1 MKGLSPDKIA
11 ELVKPVKR
19 KHPLAKCEDCPFYDR
34 PMAKSVGPEN
44 ARIAIVSR
52 SPGQYEAMSGKS
64 FSGPSGRVLD
74 HLLEMQGIKRSE
86 ILATNVVLC
95 QSDGTESGFK
105 LAAECCAP
113 RVESELA
120 DAQTVVCAGS
130 EAVSGILGVT
140 GIAHN
145 RGYVHMRDTIAP
157 DAYGGFKQQRVI
169 VTNNPAMVLRDDAAY
184 PEMVRD
190 FRLAINP
197 LPEPKLP
204 EVRWTEN
211 IDEANDW
218 ADTILGTLS
227 KYPETLVAADIEGG
241 YPHLACIG
249 FATRAERAV
258 VFGKIV
264 CEDET
269 WRREKLR
276 RLLEIPGVRYAWHFG
291 KYDTKV
297 LRRMGITA
305 RVDEDTGLLSY
316 ALDERPGDH
325 ESGAGGHALEWLLK
339 DELGW
344 PKYEPESV
352 RHFKRTRELP
362 NKQARIDLYQ
372 YNGMDTAGTLAL
384 HNVLRERAIVDG
396 VYERPY
402 KSQLLPLN
410 AALTV
415 VELCGTLYDAE
426 AACDILEDEVWPKLH
441 EWRQVLRQ
449 IAVEPGLNP
458 GSPKQLCELIYDKW
472 GITHELD
479 RPKIERKGKKST
491 DKAVRETIRF
501 GNYKARNGVNPKAIQ
516 AFMENLDRWKELDKQ
531 RGTYLEGLVLRRS
544 SDGRIYTDF
553 KIHGTESGRLSSAKP
568 NLQNITRPKEGL
580 PNIRRVFIADPG
592 CLFISAD
599 LSQAELRAIAVL
611 SGDEELQAI
620 YRDTSRSLH
629 KEVAEQFY
637 GKDYTYEQYVV
648 AKNINFGVA
657 YWQSAFSFAQMY
669 HIPQEEAQAFINLW
683 WSRFPKVREWTKEME
698 RTVLNVGEI
707 QSPFGHKRRFYVI
720 PQDQSARIHVVKEG
734 INFLPQNIA
743 ANITL
748 YALIRLV
755 DNLDP
760 ELAQVR
766 ITVHDSIVVNCKEAR
781 VEEVSQVMKET
792 MEVAAKEA
800 IEWDFPFLAETST
813 GPTWGDLIETA

>member
-1 MKGLSPDKIA
+1 MTHPKGKKD
-11 ELVKPVKR
+11 
-19 KHPLAKCEDCPFYDR
+19 
-34 PMAKSVGPEN
+34 
-44 ARIAIVSR
+44 ARIAVVSR
-52 SPGQYEAMSGKS
+52 SPGQYEAMSGKC
-64 FSGPSGRVLD
+64 FSGPSGKVLE
-74 HLLEMQGIKRSE
+74 HLLGQQNTSIDNVW
-86 ILATNVVLC
+86 ATNVVMC
-95 QSDGTESGFK
+95 QSDGQEPGFG
-105 LAAECCAP
+105 LAMECCRP
-113 RVESELA
+113 RLEAEIAKADTVIACGREASWTVAGESN
-120 DAQTVVCAGS
+120 
-130 EAVSGILGVT
+130 
-140 GIAHN
+140 IARN
-145 RGYVHMRDTIAP
+145 RGFIHLNDK
-157 DAYGGFKQQRVI
+157 GQRII
-169 VTNNPAMVLRDDAAY
+169 VTNNPAMVLRDDATY

-204 EVRWTEN
+204 EVKWTEDL
-211 IDEANDW
+211 DEAHDW
-218 ADTILGTLS
+218 ASTILNNLNGDR
-227 KYPETLVAADIEGG
+227 ETLVAADIEGG

-249 FATRAERAV
+249 FATRPERAV
-258 VFGKIV
+258 VFGRTP

-276 RLLEIPGVRYAWHFG
+276 RLLEIPGIRYAWHFG

-297 LRRMGITA
+297 LRRFGINA
-305 RVDEDTGLLSY
+305 RVDEDTGLLSW

-384 HNVLRERAIVDG
+384 FEALQKRAIGDG
-396 VYERPY
+396 VFYKPY
-402 KSQLLPLN
+402 RSQLIPLN
-410 AALTV
+410 RALTE
-415 VELCGTLYDAE
+415 VELYGTLYDAE

-441 EWRQVLRQ
+441 EWKQVLRQ
-449 IAVEPGLNP
+449 ISQDPELNP
-458 GSPKQLCELIYDKW
+458 GSPKQLCDLIYDKW
-472 GITHELD
+472 GITHDLD

-491 DKAVRETIRF
+491 DKAVREAIRL
-501 GNYKARNGVNPKAIQ
+501 GNYKARNGVNPRAIK

-531 RGTYLEGLVLRRS
+531 RGTYLEGLALRRS

-629 KEVAEQFY
+629 KEVATQFY
-637 GKDYTYEQYVV
+637 GENYTYEQYVL

-657 YWQSAFSFAQMY
+657 YWQSAFTFAQMY
-669 HIPQEEAQAFINLW
+669 HIPQEEAQKFVDLW
-683 WSRFPKVREWTKEME
+683 WSRFPKVYEWTKEME
-698 RTVLNVGEI
+698 RQVLNVGEI

-781 VEEVSQVMKET
+781 VEEVSQVMKEA

-813 GPTWGDLIETA
+813 GPTWGDLIEV